1 MCRHS
6 AAFRLLSISR
16 KQSAKN
22 CASADKL
29 GDDAGDGFGL
39 LFPTASKPAC
49 DRWAYR

>member
-29 GDDAGDGFGL
+29 GDGAGDGFGL
-39 LFPTASKPAC
+39 LASH
-49 DRWAYR
+49 RQ